1 MGRYLLLHENFW
13 KPDEDNRAD
22 DHIRWLIHDEDS
34 EENVVK
40 HHAGADGVYAVID
53 LETQTVKHFE
63 LMVERPAPIY
73 TVKELV

>member
-34 EENVVK
+34 
-40 HHAGADGVYAVID
+40 DGVYAVID